1 MISSFIK
8 QLHYFKGTLVS
19 CNGNWF
25 HQREKGISLNNFK
38 TVSKDINSG
47 LYVLLSKYHFILV
60 LKVVVKNTAVVKLT
74 KNNSFNIGGIQLLR
88 YHKMNGHLDSPSP
101 LCSYLLDFGKPLP
114 PANVQNFTSAPTH
127 HLQKQ

>member
-1 MISSFIK
+1 MGTDFIK
-8 QLHYFKGTLVS
+8 ERKVYRLATLKQS
-19 CNGNWF
+19 
-25 HQREKGISLNNFK
+25 QK
-38 TVSKDINSG
+38 TLTRDFTF
-47 LYVLLSKYHFILV
+47 LLSKYHFILV

-127 HLQKQ
+127 RLQKQ